1 MKTSKRILIW
11 TIISLIL
18 QFSLYLF
25 LDKCYYTEEE
35 NIKIK
40 DITMAEEKKGITPN
54 VVFNT
59 NDQNISLSNDLS
71 YTAYL
76 RNGLVNVV
84 DTNTGKIR
92 ENLKYSS
99 GIKCLSY
106 IWIPNTNVI
115 IIAEKL
121 NGNQIR
127 FYSYDAENQIKTE
140 ITEDGKINSVPAGKT
155 VEMKISDL
163 TGLLYIK
170 VGYSETRYN
179 IYRIDRNETLNKV
192 IDVKNIGTIAL
203 ASNDDQLAYE
213 DLISDRIRTN
223 YSPKPTITISGVY
236 RPSIIGTDKNNN
248 FYIGNGREKSNK
260 IYYGNLTENTSNWK
274 SISLESAI
282 NNDNIVV
289 NQKGNVYIVDK
300 QNSRVTDVKRNKVYS
315 YEGYFSEINN
325 DYIVYKSGSRLM
337 IKHM

>member
-300 QNSRVTDVKRNKVYS
+300 QNSRVTDIKRNKVYS